1 MPFTIHRRQDHF
13 RSVWTIKDEFTDV
26 TVFGYDSKDGIK
38 AHKIILAAASPYF
51 RGRLK
56 TSDEIRLDQFSEQ
69 YLTEIIQ
76 LIYTGEILVES
87 GRYKRLINIIKF
99 LSITIKERNQDV
111 ASVSQPLNKDVAAVS
126 QIPQK
131 KQNLSSDLSIR

>member
-51 RGRLK
+51 RDQLK
-56 TSDEIRLDQFSEQ
+56 TRDEIRLDRFNEQ
-69 YLTEIIQ
+69 DLAEIIQ

-87 GRYKRLINIIKF
+87 ERYKRLINIIKF
-99 LSITIKERNQDV
+99 LSITIKRTNQDV
-111 ASVSQPLNKDVAAVS
+111 TSVRQPPK
-126 QIPQK
+126 K
-131 KQNLSSDLSIR
+131 KQKLSSDLNLW